1 MKALRKE
8 FYVQIKKTFGRF
20 LSLLLIVALG
30 VAFYAGIRSTEPDMR
45 KSVDAIYD
53 KENIYDIRVVSELG
67 VTNND
72 INALKSIDEIKDIE
86 GIYNVDQ
93 VVKNGETEYT
103 VKMMSRTD
111 TINKVKTNVNE
122 LSDDECLVD
131 RQLAEHNYI
140 KVGDKITVDN
150 EYVKG
155 KEYTVK
161 GTFCTG
167 NYLSFHK
174 GSSTVGSGKLD
185 GLIIINKNQFDM
197 DNFSDIYITL
207 KGAKKLDSYGTKYE
221 KYVDKVTNKIKK
233 VAPAMEQK
241 RYEEIVD
248 VANEEIQSAQEKIDK
263 NYKKY
268 EKGLKKADDGQKE
281 IEENSKK
288 IEEGESELKKQEK
301 EYKSGVEQYNKGE
314 KQYESASIK
323 LKEGEKEYKNGQKQ
337 YESGY
342 AKYKT
347 GVKEL
352 ESGKND
358 LNNTKKRFAAMGM
371 SDVPQVKSQI
381 ESAQSEIS
389 KHERQL
395 NKAKIKLDKS
405 KKKLDKAKKSLIVG
419 KQELK
424 KSRAV
429 LDNTK
434 EKLETGKQKLADGKK
449 EITDGKNEIIKAQK
463 KVDKAYTKLA
473 KAQKKLNKAQ
483 RKVDKAKDKVYEIE
497 KKEWYVLDRQTVVS
511 FVEFGQD
518 AERIGN
524 IGKVFPLIFFL
535 VAAMVSL
542 TTMTRMVEEERVQ
555 IGTLKALGYG
565 KGSIA
570 GKYIAYGAVA
580 TIAGGIIGG
589 IAGSKT
595 LPWIIITAYRL
606 MYQNLYIIEIP
617 INGYYFVTACLAAA
631 VSVIG
636 ATILACYKALM
647 EQPASLMQQE
657 APKAGKRV
665 LLERIPFIWNH
676 LSFNIKST
684 FRNLFRYK
692 KRLFMTLFGIGGCM
706 ALMLVGFG
714 VKNSI
719 NSILTIQFDDLFHYD
734 LTVTYDDEWTKKNGT
749 DELKKILNSNSDIKD
764 NLQADVLNY
773 DVGKGNSTVST
784 YIVIPESTD
793 DISKYV
799 TFKSRT
805 KNEKYKLNDDGV
817 LISEKMAKKIGAKV
831 GDEIYFK
838 ESDTVRY
845 NVKVSAI
852 IENYSY
858 HYMYMTGKYYKQIT
872 GKDAKMNTAFC
883 ILKKGRVI
891 DDKIG
896 NKIMSNDGVAGVSFL
911 QTTYNS
917 FSEMMKS
924 MDTVVIVLVFSAGLL
939 AFIVLYNLNNINIA
953 ERRRELATFKVLGF
967 YDMEVSGY
975 IYREN
980 VIITILGIIIGIG
993 FGIILHQFVIQ
1004 TAEIDMVMFGRN
1016 IGTRGYI
1023 YSTLLTILFAVII
1036 NISMHFKLKKVDM
1049 ATSLKSGE

>member
-53 KENIYDIRVVSELG
+53 NENSYDIRVVSELG
-67 VTNND
+67 VTDND
-72 INALKSIDEIKDIE
+72 IKALRSIDEIEDIE
-86 GIYNVDQ
+86 GVYNVDQ
-93 VVKNGETEYT
+93 VVKNEETEYT
-103 VKMMSRTD
+103 VKMMSQTD
-111 TINKVKTNVNE
+111 TINKVKTDVKA
-122 LSDDECLVD
+122 LTDDECLVD
-131 RQLAEHNYI
+131 RQLVEHNYI
-140 KVGDKITVDN
+140 NVGDKITVN
-150 EYVKG
+150 NKYIKG

-207 KGAKKLDSYGTKYE
+207 KDAKKLDSYGKKYE
-221 KYVDKVTNKIKK
+221 KYVDEVTDKIKK
-233 VAPAMEQK
+233 LAPVQEQK
-241 RYEEIVD
+241 RYEELVD
-248 VANEEIQSAQEKIDK
+248 LANEEIQSAQEKIDE

-268 EKGLKKADDGQKE
+268 EKGLKKANSGQKE
-281 IEENSKK
+281 IEQNSKK
-288 IEEGESELKKQEK
+288 IKEGEIELEKQEE
-301 EYKSGVEQYNKGE
+301 EYKSGVEQYNEGE

-323 LKEGEKEYKNGQKQ
+323 LKEGEKEYKRGKKQ

-342 AKYKT
+342 AEYKE
-347 GVKEL
+347 GVEEL
-352 ESGKND
+352 ESGKTQ
-358 LNNTKKRFAAMGM
+358 LNNTKNRFFAMGM
-371 SDVPQVKSQI
+371 SEVPQVKSQI
-381 ESAQSEIS
+381 ESAESEIS
-389 KHERQL
+389 KNEQQL
-395 NKAKIKLDKS
+395 KKAEIKLAKS
-405 KKKLDKAKKSLIVG
+405 KKKLDNAKKSLILG
-419 KQELK
+419 KRELK
-424 KSRAV
+424 KSREV

-434 EKLETGKQKLADGKK
+434 EKIEIGKQKIAEGKK
-449 EITDGKNEIIKAQK
+449 EIAEGKKEIVNAQK
-463 KVDKAYTKLA
+463 KIDKAYVKLD
-473 KAQKKLNKAQ
+473 KAQRKLNKAQ
-483 RKVDKAKDKVYEIE
+483 RKVNKAKTKVNEIE

-580 TIAGGIIGG
+580 TIVGGVIGG
-589 IAGSKT
+589 IVGSKT

-606 MYQNLYIIEIP
+606 MYQNLYMIEIP
-617 INGYYFVTACLAAA
+617 INGYYFATACLAAA
-631 VSVIG
+631 ISVIG
-636 ATILACYKALM
+636 ATILACYKELM
-647 EQPASLMQQE
+647 EQPAALMQPE

-665 LLERIPFIWNH
+665 LLERIPFIWKH

-734 LTVTYDDEWTKKNGT
+734 LTITYDDEWTKKNGT
-749 DELKKILNSNSDIKD
+749 DELKMILDGNSDIKD

-773 DVGKGNSTVST
+773 DVGKEDSTVST

-793 DISKYV
+793 DISKYI

-805 KNEKYKLNDDGV
+805 KNEKYKLSDDGV

-1004 TAEIDMVMFGRN
+1004 TAEIAMVMFGRK
-1016 IGTRGYI
+1016 IGLRGYV